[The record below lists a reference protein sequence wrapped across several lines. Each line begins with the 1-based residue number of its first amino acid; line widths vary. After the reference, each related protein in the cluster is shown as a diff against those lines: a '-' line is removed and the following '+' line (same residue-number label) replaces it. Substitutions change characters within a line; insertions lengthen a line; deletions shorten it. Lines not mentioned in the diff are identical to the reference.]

1 MKKRKSHEHIR
12 KRFTFFV
19 YLISYKIPNMDI
31 AGKLL
36 NEMSMSQLVFKTRY
50 YSRKPEMPWNFT
62 PNLWRRKWQPT
73 PVFMLGKSYGQRSL
87 VGYSQSMGS
96 QRVGHDWATSL
107 YERKW
112 FEVLSMLTI
121 LNILHGFNNELWS

>member
-50 YSRKPEMPWNFT
+50 YSRKPEMP
-62 PNLWRRKWQPT
+62 
-73 PVFMLGKSYGQRSL
+73 
-87 VGYSQSMGS
+87 
-96 QRVGHDWATSL
+96 
-107 YERKW
+107 
-112 FEVLSMLTI
+112 
-121 LNILHGFNNELWS
+121 